1 MGFQIE
7 NPEQLQE
14 LLDQTGLTLDNV
26 EQLRDLLVDLQGL
39 QDPGRRQEELAARE
53 RLQKE
58 AQAHQERLQA
68 NQHAHIERLRE
79 MEHTER
85 MRAVEMGQ
93 PLPDTNGAAIAQ
105 ATIGAAAGVGIA
117 VPIVLTVGAVGLSA
131 LILQLVEASH
141 SVNFFGVAADL
152 QTTLF
157 AILWS
162 VSGLVLLFTVGGAL
176 RTLARARQAIP
187 LQRVTPTR
195 QLHDDRPSVPREPAR
210 QARG

>member
-14 LLDQTGLTLDNV
+14 LLDQSGLTLENV
-26 EQLRDLLVDLQGL
+26 EQLRDLLVDLQG
-39 QDPGRRQEELAARE
+39 QDPKGRQEELAARE

-85 MRAVEMGQ
+85 MRAIEQGQ
-93 PLPDTNGAAIAQ
+93 PLPDTDGAALAQ
-105 ATIGAAAGVGIA
+105 TTIGAAAGIGIA
-117 VPIVLTVGAVGLSA
+117 VPIVLTLGAVGLSA
-131 LILQLVEASH
+131 LILLMVEASH

-157 AILWS
+157 AIVWGI
-162 VSGLVLLFTVGGAL
+162 SGLVLLFTVGGAL
-176 RTLARARQAIP
+176 RTMSKARKAVP
-187 LQRVTPTR
+187 LQRATPTR
-195 QLHDDRPSVPREPAR
+195 QLRDERPSMPREPAR
-210 QARG
+210 QA